1 MSFIMSYLDVY
12 DDFVTCICLIR
23 LEKKT
28 VKRKRVFATLRVL
41 GTVLGQL
48 TEEIPEEVDFILFN
62 LFNAK
67 LQILLW
73 TVLAS

>member
-1 MSFIMSYLDVY
+1 M
-12 DDFVTCICLIR
+12 
-23 LEKKT
+23 
-28 VKRKRVFATLRVL
+28 KRKRVFATLRVL
-41 GTVLGQL
+41 GIVLEQL
-48 TEEIPEEVDFILFN
+48 TEEIPEEVDFIVFN